1 MFRPSS
7 IFFANRKVHALRA
20 QLANVRQPI
29 AEATARQVVA
39 LAWGWQS
46 WSELLSALETPGT
59 PTPLDEELVGPD
71 ARAGAMSL
79 LNKRIVGQR
88 SKSSSCA
95 LQTVVGLPPPVCLSL
110 SAFLRLTGRH
120 PVGTWLTP
128 EAYRELY
135 EASVAPRPDWALD
148 LLDHKRRSREVPQRF
163 PLPPDRPR

>member
-79 LNKRIVGQR
+79 INTRIVG
-88 SKSSSCA
+88 
-95 LQTVVGLPPPVCLSL
+95 VCLSL